1 MNAIERPLRGVDRF
15 QQRLPVLAVPV
26 GVWSKF
32 NDDQAGNLAALIAY
46 YAFAALFPLLLV
58 LVTVL
63 DIVLKNDP
71 ALRDTLLNSALSQYP
86 VIGPQIKSNL
96 GSIGTS
102 GVPLVIGIVFLVLGA
117 RGVAG
122 AMQNAM
128 YEIWGIEKEQRPGF
142 PLSQLWA
149 FALVLTVGIGFIV
162 TTFLSGVAGGA
173 GHLLNGAVAHVGAV
187 AISLVLNVGVFWLS
201 FKIATAWQVPWRE
214 LRIGSAIAAVCWQ
227 VLQVVGGYVVGHQLH
242 RANELYGIFGVV
254 LGLLAWLFLQAEV
267 TLYAAEADVVLARR
281 LWPRSLLPAKTD
293 EQAEENEPAQEN
305 EPAKKSQP
313 AQGNKPAEETGSA
326 QETGPAQEAQPGEE
340 SPPSG
345 ENQDAQETQEAQ
357 ENQPAQQSR
366 AEDTRA
372 GDRSSLEGQPG
383 RDDKADASGQAPVP
397 PPRGEPS
404 ASDKKAGSAR

>member
-1 MNAIERPLRGVDRF
+1 MNAFERPLRAVDRF
-15 QQRLPVLAVPV
+15 QQRHPVLAVPV

-46 YAFAALFPLLLV
+46 YAFVALFPLLLI

-71 ALRDTLLNSALSQYP
+71 ALRDTLLNSALAQYP
-86 VIGPQIKSNL
+86 VIGPQIKSHL
-96 GSIGTS
+96 GSISAS
-102 GVPLVIGIVFLVLGA
+102 GVPLVIGLVFLLLGA

-128 YEIWGIEKEQRPGF
+128 CEVWGIKKEQRPGF

-162 TTFLSGVAGGA
+162 TTFLSGLVGGA
-173 GHLLNGAVAHVGAV
+173 GHVLNGAVIHVGAV
-187 AISLVLNVGVFWLS
+187 AISLILNVGVFWLS

-214 LRIGSAIAAVCWQ
+214 LRTGSAIAAVCWQ
-227 VLQVVGGYVVGHQLH
+227 ILQVVGGYVVSHQLH
-242 RANELYGIFGVV
+242 RASELYGIFGIV

-281 LWPRSLLPAKTD
+281 LWPRSVLPATAD
-293 EQAEENEPAQEN
+293 QPAQES
-305 EPAKKSQP
+305 E
-313 AQGNKPAEETGSA
+313 
-326 QETGPAQEAQPGEE
+326 PAQEAQTPQETQ
-340 SPPSG
+340 P
-345 ENQDAQETQEAQ
+345 AQETQATQ
-357 ENQPAQQSR
+357 ENQAVQPGGG
-366 AEDTRA
+366 EDARPD
-372 GDRSSLEGQPG
+372 DRSSLEGQPG
-383 RDDKADASGQAPVP
+383 RDDRADAGGPAPVP

>member
-1 MNAIERPLRGVDRF
+1 MNVIERPLRAVDRF
-15 QQRLPVLAVPV
+15 QQRWPVLAVPV

-46 YAFAALFPLLLV
+46 YAFAALFPLLLI

-71 ALRDTLLNSALSQYP
+71 SLRDTLLNSALSQYP
-86 VIGPQIKSNL
+86 VIGPQIKSHL
-96 GSIGTS
+96 GTIPGT
-102 GVPLVIGIVFLVLGA
+102 GVPLVIGIVFLLLGA

-128 YEIWGIEKEQRPGF
+128 YGVWGIKKEQRPGF

-162 TTFLSGVAGGA
+162 TTFLSGLAGGA

-187 AISLVLNVGVFWLS
+187 AISLILNVGVFWLS

-227 VLQVVGGYVVGHQLH
+227 ALQVVGGYVVSHQLH
-242 RANELYGIFGVV
+242 RASELYGTFGVV

-281 LWPRSLLPAKTD
+281 LWPRSVLPVNAD
-293 EQAEENEPAQEN
+293 EPAQEN
-305 EPAKKSQP
+305 
-313 AQGNKPAEETGSA
+313 
-326 QETGPAQEAQPGEE
+326 GPAQEGEPAQQTKQDKESQPG
-340 SPPSG
+340 
-345 ENQDAQETQEAQ
+345 QDT
-357 ENQPAQQSR
+357 QPAQ
-366 AEDTRA
+366 EDRPERQDQPA
-372 GDRSSLEGQPG
+372 QPSQGEHAPDDRSSLEEQPG
-383 RDDKADASGQAPVP
+383 RDGQADAGGQAPVP

>member
-1 MNAIERPLRGVDRF
+1 MSAIERPLRGVDRF
-15 QQRLPVLAVPV
+15 QQRLPVLAFPV

-71 ALRDTLLNSALSQYP
+71 SLRDSLLNSALSQYP

-96 GSIGTS
+96 GSIGAS
-102 GVPLVIGIVFLVLGA
+102 GLPLVIGVVFLLLGA

-128 YEIWGIEKEQRPGF
+128 YEIWGIKKERRPGF
-142 PLSQLWA
+142 PLQQLWA

-227 VLQVVGGYVVGHQLH
+227 ALPGGGGYVGGHQLH

-267 TLYAAEADVVLARR
+267 TLYAAETDVVLARR
-281 LWPRSLLPAKTD
+281 LWPTSVLPAQTD
-293 EQAEENEPAQEN
+293 EPALENEPAQEN
-305 EPAKKSQP
+305 EPVQEAQP
-313 AQGNKPAEETGSA
+313 AGENQPAGKN
-326 QETGPAQEAQPGEE
+326 QDAQEAQP
-340 SPPSG
+340 
-345 ENQDAQETQEAQ
+345 AL

-366 AEDTRA
+366 AER
-372 GDRSSLEGQPG
+372 
-383 RDDKADASGQAPVP
+383 
-397 PPRGEPS
+397 
-404 ASDKKAGSAR
+404 